1 VKQRSANE
9 RKTRLAALVVLV
21 GAAALVPYAVGEYWV
36 GIATEAAIFAIVA
49 LGLNVLIGLGR
60 LVSVGHAGLFAT
72 SAYAASLTQQHF
84 DLDFVGSGIAAIA
97 VTIAVTAVFAVLAVR
112 TTGMYFLMITL
123 AAGMLVWGLAH
134 RWSALSGGDNGAVSG
149 IRPLGFTQYFAYYWL
164 VLAVLVVVA
173 YGLWRFQGSRTGMRI
188 RGTRDSA
195 ARMTSLGYS
204 PAAQRFVAFLA
215 SGTVTAVAG
224 VLYAGYYPVVSPS
237 TAHLSMSILFMLMVI
252 AGGSSVFLGPV
263 VGAVVLTVLR
273 AVVSA
278 ETPRWPT
285 VMGLILVAVVLFA
298 REGITGTVRDRLRAR
313 RRAARTAPP
322 VELAP
327 TS

>member
-1 VKQRSANE
+1 
-9 RKTRLAALVVLV
+9 
-21 GAAALVPYAVGEYWV
+21 
-36 GIATEAAIFAIVA
+36 
-49 LGLNVLIGLGR
+49 
-60 LVSVGHAGLFAT
+60 
-72 SAYAASLTQQHF
+72 
-84 DLDFVGSGIAAIA
+84 
-97 VTIAVTAVFAVLAVR
+97 
-112 TTGMYFLMITL
+112 MYFLMITL

-173 YGLWRFQGSRTGMRI
+173 YGLWRFRASQAGMRV

>member
-1 VKQRSANE
+1 MTERRS
-9 RKTRLAALVVLV
+9 RIVALVVLGV
-21 GAAALVPYAVGEYWV
+21 AAALVPYAVGEYWV

-97 VTIAVTAVFAVLAVR
+97 VTVAVTAVFAVLAVR

-134 RWSALSGGDNGAVSG
+134 RFTALTGGDNGAVSG
-149 IRPLGFTQYFAYYWL
+149 IRPLGLTQYYAYYWL

-173 YGLWRFQGSRTGMRI
+173 CGLWRFQASQAGMRI
-188 RGTRDSA
+188 RGTRDST

-237 TAHLSMSILFMLMVI
+237 TAHLSMSILFMVMVV

-298 REGITGTVRDRLRAR
+298 REGITGTLRDRMRDR

>member
-1 VKQRSANE
+1 MKDRNARCVA
-9 RKTRLAALVVLV
+9 LAVLV
-21 GAAALVPYAVGEYWV
+21 AAAALVPYAVGEYWV

-84 DLDFVGSGIAAIA
+84 DLDFVGSGIAAVA
-97 VTIAVTAVFAVLAVR
+97 VTVAVTAVFAVLAVR

-134 RWSALSGGDNGAVSG
+134 RFTALTGGDNGAVSG
-149 IRPLGFTQYFAYYWL
+149 IRPLGLTQYYAYYWL

-173 YGLWRFQGSRTGMRI
+173 YGLWRFQASRIGMRI

-237 TAHLSMSILFMLMVI
+237 TAHLSMSILFMVMVI

-298 REGITGTVRDRLRAR
+298 REGITGTLRDRLRAR